1 MKRTMWFVFVSFGLS
16 LTACS
21 TTYVAVDP
29 ECEKEIVRPPDVD
42 FIRTWAPSADV
53 GDILISGDCYLR
65 RVDDT
70 IEILHLRSVRTP

>member
-1 MKRTMWFVFVSFGLS
+1 MKPMMWFACASCALS

-29 ECEKEIVRPPDVD
+29 ECEKAIVRPPDLD
-42 FIRTWAPSADV
+42 FVKAWAAKADV

-65 RVDDT
+65 RIDDT
-70 IEILHLRSVRTP
+70 IEIVNLRTRHP

>member
-1 MKRTMWFVFVSFGLS
+1 MTRMMWSVCVSCALS

-29 ECEKEIVRPPDVD
+29 ECERAIVRPPDLD
-42 FIRTWAPSADV
+42 FVRAWAPGADIADV
-53 GDILISGDCYLR
+53 LISSDCYLR

-70 IEILHLRSVRTP
+70 VEIIHLRSGATP

>member
-1 MKRTMWFVFVSFGLS
+1 MKRMMWCACASFVLS
-16 LTACS
+16 WTACS

-65 RVDDT
+65 RIDDT
-70 IEILHLRSVRTP
+70 IEIIHLRSERPR